1 MATKK
6 ITVNELKSL
15 VKQIIK
21 EEISNDGG
29 TILIKPKDNDKS
41 DLINIINSNLKNIKF
56 TNISNLDFTA
66 EKAQFVKHIENVG
79 DLYQDMGT
87 KKFIFKTIKN
97 NTYVLS

>member
-6 ITVNELKSL
+6 ITLNELRSI

-29 TILIKPKDNDKS
+29 KILTKPKNNDKN

-56 TNISNLDFTA
+56 TNISNLDFKA

-79 DLYQDMGT
+79 DLYQDMVT
-87 KKFIFKTIKN
+87 KKFIFKTIEN
-97 NTYVLS
+97 YTYVLS